1 MAAAYETFAIERR
14 PDGVAIVRMNRP
26 EKLNAMNPAF
36 FRELPAVLAEL
47 DADDEVDVCVLTG
60 AGRAFSAGGDIAS
73 FQDLTDVPAYRRHL
87 RLVYDAFHAV
97 ERAQV
102 PVIAAV
108 NGIAYG
114 GGTELVLVA
123 DLVIAGRSATFA
135 FREATVGLMP
145 GWGVVRGPDVIGRH
159 WTRWLALT
167 ADIVDAEQA
176 LRIGLVQSVV
186 DDADL
191 LDEALAVGGRIRSNA
206 PLAVRAAKQF
216 INRDTGGSGMAE
228 SIEATALLFTTDD
241 HKARAASFVGGERR
255 L

>member
-114 GGTELVLVA
+114 GGTE
-123 DLVIAGRSATFA
+123 
-135 FREATVGLMP
+135 
-145 GWGVVRGPDVIGRH
+145 
-159 WTRWLALT
+159 
-167 ADIVDAEQA
+167 QA